1 MNFLQLEVFRETI
14 CTGSIKRV
22 AEQMNLSERGIVD
35 VITDLERDIG
45 LSLFTQNDKGLEP
58 TSEAHRFYKTV
69 ENKFLT
75 IDRLRNLSS
84 KAAASKI

>member
-35 VITDLERDIG
+35 VINDLERDIG
-45 LSLFTQNDKGLEP
+45 FSLFTQNDKGLDQRQKHIGF
-58 TSEAHRFYKTV
+58 T
-69 ENKFLT
+69 
-75 IDRLRNLSS
+75 RL
-84 KAAASKI
+84 

>member
-1 MNFLQLEVFRETI
+1 MLNV
-14 CTGSIKRV
+14 RV
-22 AEQMNLSERGIVD
+22 LAEQMNLSERGIVD
-35 VITDLERDIG
+35 VINDLERDIG
-45 LSLFTQNDKGLEP
+45 FSLFTQNDKGLEP